1 VALQMLA
8 DVEEFGVAEVA
19 VRSSEFGGEDDGV
32 ITISY
37 EMNDFNVEKSL
48 DGITYVVYF
57 SAVKMEDED
66 GNDFDD
72 TENSKLTPK
81 MARAL
86 SELSYVIFTFSVD
99 ELTFAKMSTSFDAE
113 WNIR

>member
-1 VALQMLA
+1 MVA
-8 DVEEFGVAEVA
+8 DVVDFGVAEVA

-37 EMNDFNVEKSL
+37 EMNDFDVEKSL
-48 DGITYVVYF
+48 NGITYVAYF

-66 GNDFDD
+66 GNAFDY
-72 TENSKLTPK
+72 TRNSKLTPK
-81 MARAL
+81 KARAL
-86 SELSYVIFTFSVD
+86 DELSEVRFTFSVD
-99 ELTFAKMSTSFDAE
+99 ELTFAKMSTSFDTE